1 MTKHVEDQLD
11 LPLRDVLQRIQ
22 EGIMKR
28 TTYFGVPTHKNP
40 NDAWIYQQILV
51 AMRPDVII
59 EIGTKYGG
67 SALYFAHLCDLLG
80 HGRVISV
87 DISHALLRPEVGQHP
102 RITLI
107 RQDACEA
114 HDRVQA
120 MVSPDE
126 RVLVIED
133 SSHTYDNTL
142 AVLRTYSHFTRPGDY
157 FIVEDSICRHGL
169 PVGPEPGPYEAIET
183 FVAENPD
190 FEIDREQEAL
200 LITWNPKGYL
210 RRKPAT

>member
-1 MTKHVEDQLD
+1 MTKRMEDHLD
-11 LPLRDVLQRIQ
+11 MPLGEVLQRIQ
-22 EGIMKR
+22 AGIMTH
-28 TTYFGVPTHKNP
+28 TTYFGVPIHKNP
-40 NDAWIYQQILV
+40 NDAWIYQQLLV

-80 HGRVISV
+80 QGRVISV
-87 DISHALLRPEVGQHP
+87 DISHKLLRPEVGLHP

-107 RQDACEA
+107 QQDACEA

-120 MVSPDE
+120 MIAPGE

-157 FIVEDSICRHGL
+157 LIVEDSICHHGL
-169 PVGPEPGPYEAIET
+169 TVGPSPGPYEAIEA
-183 FVAENPD
+183 FVAENTD
-190 FEIDREQEAL
+190 FEIDRDQEAL

-210 RRKPAT
+210 RRKPTA